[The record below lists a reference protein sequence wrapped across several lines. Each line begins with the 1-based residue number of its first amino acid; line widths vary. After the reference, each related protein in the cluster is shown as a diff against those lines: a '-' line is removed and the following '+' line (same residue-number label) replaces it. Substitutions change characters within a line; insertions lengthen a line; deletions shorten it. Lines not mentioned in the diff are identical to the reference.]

1 MKAAVEAWGASS
13 NLSIRALPRKSRT
26 QRRWRQRL
34 PTQASCSNVPSAQIG
49 PFDEESEVP
58 TDLDLEKRPARSK
71 APKAARTPR
80 AIQQGRRTTVR
91 RRRPRRWP
99 MRKRS
104 APKSRSAADRKRR
117 MRRTVSGENV
127 RWRERKPP
135 LRRWNL
141 NLRRALPPSKMSARD
156 VEKRI
161 KAEVARWDDLRN
173 QLRDAVRH
181 AGG

>member
-1 MKAAVEAWGASS
+1 
-13 NLSIRALPRKSRT
+13 
-26 QRRWRQRL
+26 L

-49 PFDEESEVP
+49 PFDEKSEVP
-58 TDLDLEKRPARSK
+58 TDLGA
-71 APKAARTPR
+71 
-80 AIQQGRRTTVR
+80 G
-91 RRRPRRWP
+91 P
-99 MRKRS
+99 MRKRN
-104 APKSRSAADRKRR
+104 APGRRSAANRKRR

-161 KAEVARWDDLRN
+161 KAEVAWWDDLRN
-173 QLRDAVRH
+173 QRRDAVRH